1 MIRDREENT
10 WKFYATWDNFDDYVD
25 TDSFDVCV
33 YDKSGNFVI
42 NNIWTKEH
50 IMSEG
55 YGGIRI
61 RASALTKADEEYR
74 FTVQAL
80 TSRPNEF
87 HSSPMPNP
95 PTEEYLSPSFSP

>member
-1 MIRDREENT
+1 
-10 WKFYATWDNFDDYVD
+10 
-25 TDSFDVCV
+25 
-33 YDKSGNFVI
+33 
-42 NNIWTKEH
+42 
-50 IMSEG
+50 MSEG

-61 RASALTKADEEYR
+61 RASALTKSEEEYR